1 MDVDE
6 KRAVVER
13 LTTRIR
19 ESETMIV
26 TDYRGLSVTQMA
38 EVRAQL
44 REAGATF
51 QITKNTLARIAAAD
65 AEKPDLVEF
74 LEGPTAIAFVT
85 DDAPAAAKKLGE
97 IARQT
102 RILTVRGRP
111 RILAGRNVPGRDR
124 GRRRRRQDDAG
135 RAAACERR
143 LRRPWG
149 EAALVSCL

>member
-51 QITKNTLARIAAAD
+51 QITKNTLARIAAAE

-74 LEGPTAIAFVT
+74 LEGQTAIAFGCRPTRSASSARFRPVT
-85 DDAPAAAKKLGE
+85 CSARRSWARSLGRFRAPTTFLPHRCGSSWRCSTSTSRS
-97 IARQT
+97 ARPK
-102 RILTVRGRP
+102 RP
-111 RILAGRNVPGRDR
+111 EPRSAI
-124 GRRRRRQDDAG
+124 
-135 RAAACERR
+135 
-143 LRRPWG
+143 
-149 EAALVSCL
+149 